1 MCVYV
6 AGTHATTRCIR
17 TATAPPQLAHLVAS
31 LVGLHDDGG
40 GVVVLHLGA
49 LDHLVGHVHVLG
61 VVLVV
66 VDLRNRHVGARSLAY
81 AF

>member
-1 MCVYV
+1 
-6 AGTHATTRCIR
+6 
-17 TATAPPQLAHLVAS
+17 
-31 LVGLHDDGG
+31 VGLHDDGG